1 MKLKLLGASA
11 LLMLCAC
18 NFAAAQSKPTRDV
31 KMPTER
37 HEGIVVKDYVEYDR
51 GFFMSGEL
59 SGAWSLNSGRDNLGL
74 VELDATAG
82 YRFSDF
88 FRAGIGIGARRY
100 IDSDHVRYMSH
111 DWGMPLFV
119 NIRGNFVPTDY
130 RTVVPFW
137 SVDVGTTFP
146 DGVMVRPTV
155 GIRVG
160 EKRSAFVAS
169 VGYLGQDIRTLP
181 VNDKKR
187 TFYSFITLKLGYEF

>member
-88 FRAGIGIGARRY
+88 FRAGIGIGALTLHRQRPRAL
-100 IDSDHVRYMSH
+100 HVARLGH
-111 DWGMPLFV
+111 
-119 NIRGNFVPTDY
+119 
-130 RTVVPFW
+130 
-137 SVDVGTTFP
+137 
-146 DGVMVRPTV
+146 
-155 GIRVG
+155 
-160 EKRSAFVAS
+160 AS
-169 VGYLGQDIRTLP
+169 VCQHPRQLRAY
-181 VNDKKR
+181 
-187 TFYSFITLKLGYEF
+187 